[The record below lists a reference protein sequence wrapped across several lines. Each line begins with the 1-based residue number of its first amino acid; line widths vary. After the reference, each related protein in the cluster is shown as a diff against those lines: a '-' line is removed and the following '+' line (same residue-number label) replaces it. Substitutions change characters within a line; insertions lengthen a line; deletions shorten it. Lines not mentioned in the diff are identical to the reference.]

1 MSTRTDPSTRGMWRV
16 VAQREAS
23 VQVRQKS
30 FRWSTVISV
39 LGVVLFVVGL
49 HWFQG
54 RDQDR
59 TVAVVDAEA
68 AAIVSSAADVA
79 RAADDRVDVESEQH
93 DDVESAEAAVRD
105 GDADAA
111 LLLTTEGW
119 EVVGDRDVDSTLSSA
134 LTSAARTAALEANAS
149 AQDVDLAALEEGAAV
164 GQRLLDPTADESG
177 TRQAVSFVFVLLFFL
192 TAIGFGMAIAGSVTQ
207 EKESR
212 VVEILAAAVPIRQ
225 LLWGKIA
232 ANTVLAVGQVVLYA
246 VAGVAAL
253 LATGQRGVLDV
264 IGTPLLWY
272 VVFFLVGFVALASLW
287 SVAGSLASRQQD
299 LQSTTLPA
307 QMLVMGPYFLAVLG
321 GEQLKTIF
329 SMVPVVSSMMM
340 PARMAETDVPWWQ
353 VAVALAG
360 TVLAAVVLVRIGARV
375 YERTLLRTGD
385 KISYREALRLA
396 E

>member
-1 MSTRTDPSTRGMWRV
+1 MSTDPSTRGMWRV

-79 RAADDRVDVESEQH
+79 RAADDRVSVESEQH
-93 DDVESAEAAVRD
+93 DDVAAAEDAVRD

-111 LLLTTEGW
+111 LVLTTEGW
-119 EVVGDRDVDSTLSSA
+119 EVVGDRDVDSTLS
-134 LTSAARTAALEANAS
+134 TSLSVAARSAALEANAS
-149 AQDVDLAALEEGAAV
+149 AQDVDLAALESGAAV
-164 GQRLLDPTADESG
+164 GERLLDPTADESG

-264 IGTPLLWY
+264 VGTPLLWY
-272 VVFFLVGFVALASLW
+272 VLFFLVGFVALASLW

-307 QMLVMGPYFLAVLG
+307 QLLVMGPYFLAVLG

-353 VAVALAG
+353 VAVALGG
-360 TVLAAVVLVRIGARV
+360 TVLAAIVLVRIGARV

>member
-1 MSTRTDPSTRGMWRV
+1 MSTDPSTRGMWRV

-59 TVAVVDAEA
+59 SVAVTDPEA

-79 RAADDRVDVESEQH
+79 RAADDRVDVESEQY

-111 LLLTTEGW
+111 LLLTTTGW

-149 AQDVDLAALEEGAAV
+149 AQDVDLTALEQGAAV

>member
-79 RAADDRVDVESEQH
+79 RAADDRVSVESERY
-93 DDVESAEAAVRD
+93 DDVEAAEDAVRD

-111 LLLTTEGW
+111 LVLTTEGW
-119 EVVGDRDVDSTLSSA
+119 EVVGDRDVDSTLS
-134 LTSAARTAALEANAS
+134 TSLSVAARSAALEANAS
-149 AQDVDLAALEEGAAV
+149 AQDVDLAALESGAAV
-164 GQRLLDPTADESG
+164 GERLLDPTADESG

-264 IGTPLLWY
+264 VGTPLLWY
-272 VVFFLVGFVALASLW
+272 VLFFLVGFVALASLW

-307 QMLVMGPYFLAVLG
+307 QLLVMGPYFLAVLG

-353 VAVALAG
+353 VAVALGG

>member
-1 MSTRTDPSTRGMWRV
+1 MSTDPSTRGMWRV

-59 TVAVVDAEA
+59 TVAVTDPEA
-68 AAIVSSAADVA
+68 AAIVSTAADVA
-79 RAADDRVDVESEQH
+79 RATDDRVDVESEQY

-111 LLLTTEGW
+111 LLLTTTGW

-149 AQDVDLAALEEGAAV
+149 AQDVDLTALEQGAAV

>member
-79 RAADDRVDVESEQH
+79 RAADDRVSVESERY
-93 DDVESAEAAVRD
+93 DDVEAAENAVRD

-111 LLLTTEGW
+111 LVLTAEGW
-119 EVVGDRDVDSTLSSA
+119 EVVGDRDVDSTLS
-134 LTSAARTAALEANAS
+134 TSLSVAARSAALEANAS
-149 AQDVDLAALEEGAAV
+149 AQDVDLTALESGAAV
-164 GQRLLDPTADESG
+164 GERLLDPTADESG

-264 IGTPLLWY
+264 VGTPLLWY
-272 VVFFLVGFVALASLW
+272 VLFFLVGFVALASLW

-307 QMLVMGPYFLAVLG
+307 QLLVMGPYFLAVLG

-353 VAVALAG
+353 VAVALGG
-360 TVLAAVVLVRIGARV
+360 TVLAAIVLVRIGARV

>member
-1 MSTRTDPSTRGMWRV
+1 MSERTDPTTRRMWRV
-16 VAQREAS
+16 VAQREAA

-30 FRWSTVISV
+30 FRISTVITV
-39 LGVVLFVVGL
+39 LGIVAFVVGV

-59 TVAVVDAEA
+59 TVAVVDDASA
-68 AAIVSSAADVA
+68 QVVGAAADVA
-79 RAADDRVDVESEQH
+79 TSIDERTKLEADRVDDVAAAEQ
-93 DDVESAEAAVRD
+93 AVRD

-111 LLLTTEGW
+111 LLRTDDGW
-119 EVVGDRDVDSTLSSA
+119 EVVGDREVDSTVSTA
-134 LTSAARTAALEANAS
+134 LSAATRAAALQENAA
-149 AQDVDLAALEEGAAV
+149 AQDVDLAALEQGATASE
-164 GQRLLDPTADESG
+164 RLLDPSAE
-177 TRQAVSFVFVLLFFL
+177 QAGLREAASFVFVLLFFI
-192 TAIGFGMAIAGSVTQ
+192 TAIAFGMTIAGSVTQ

-232 ANTVLAVGQVVLYA
+232 ANTVLAVAQIVLYGA
-246 VAGVAAL
+246 TALGAL
-253 LATGQRGVLDV
+253 LATGQDEVLDV
-264 IGTPLLWY
+264 LGAPLLWY

-307 QMLVMGPYFLAVLG
+307 QMLLMGPYFLAVLG
-321 GEQLKTIF
+321 GEGIKTVM

-353 VAVALAG
+353 VAVALGG
-360 TVLAAVVLVRIGARV
+360 TLLATVVLVRIGARV

-385 KISYREALRLA
+385 RISYREALRLA